1 MMEDRLVN
9 NLIHNMGPIII
20 GALEDPNVVEI
31 MANPDGTLWIERLSE
46 DMNLAGKISANQTS
60 MIVSLVASALETSV
74 TKESPIV
81 EGELPKVAPLCGS
94 RFEGVF
100 PPVVEMASFTI
111 RKKAS
116 KVFPLEAYV
125 EEGIMTHGVMEAIQ
139 QAVIDKQNI
148 IVIGGTGSGK
158 TTLVN
163 GIIRTISE
171 ISPKE
176 RLVIIEDTAELQ
188 SKALNKVF
196 LRATDHTPFQTLVR
210 ATMRLRPDRI
220 LVGEVRGGEATIELL
235 KSWNTG
241 HPGGVATIHADSA
254 AEGLQRIEILTAE
267 CSFFS
272 MAHLIGAAVDFI
284 IFIQKDRTKGGPGR
298 RVTQLA
304 KVSGYDAKN
313 QKYLMEYVYNE
324 TAY

>member
-1 MMEDRLVN
+1 MEDRLVKN
-9 NLIHNMGPIII
+9 MIHNMGPIIT
-20 GALEDPNVVEI
+20 GALEDPKVVEI
-31 MANPDGTLWIERLSE
+31 MANPDGKIWIERLGE
-46 DMNLAGKISANQTS
+46 DMKLAGEIPASQTS
-60 MIVSLVASALETSV
+60 MIVSLVASALETTV

-81 EGELPKVAPLCGS
+81 EGELPKAAPLCGS

-100 PPVVEMASFTI
+100 PPVVEAASFTI

-116 KVFPLEAYV
+116 KVFALETYV
-125 EEGIMTHGVMEAIQ
+125 DEGIMTHEVMESIKQAI
-139 QAVIDKQNI
+139 IDKQNI

-163 GIIRTISE
+163 GIIRAISK
-171 ISPKE
+171 ISPEE

-188 SKALNKVF
+188 SEARNKVF

-254 AEGLQRIEILTAE
+254 AEGLRRIEILTAE
-267 CSFFS
+267 CSNFP
-272 MAHLIGAAVDFI
+272 MAHLIGAAIDFI
-284 IFIQKDRTKGGPGR
+284 VFIQKDRTEGGPGR
-298 RVTQLA
+298 RVSQLA

-313 QKYLMEYVYNE
+313 QRYLMEYVYNE
-324 TAY
+324 TEG